1 MNRVL
6 DHSKSGVS
14 VVLRQTY
21 EAQTLGFL
29 TAILRHRRV
38 IVGLAAAALVLA
50 TAICWSLPDRYSAE
64 SLIQVDL
71 SRVAASQA
79 TSPNQQAATSLDAGA
94 IVESEARVI
103 RSLATVRHAVED
115 LKLQDDP
122 AFARGPGF
130 VSRILSTVLPGSA
143 KEPADSTASVEAV
156 TREVSRNL
164 TVTNDTRAYLINV
177 SYNSTSPERS
187 ARIVNAVVDA
197 YLRNRLE
204 MGVAAAERTRT
215 WLEEQIG
222 ESRRELETAEA
233 AVDRYRR
240 QTGYVEGGTQGMSLP
255 QQEVRDA
262 VAQLAAARQTRLAAE
277 ARLSRAQEVFAAGG
291 TPSAQDL
298 SGAPLIQRMLES
310 AESAT
315 REFANVAATGPRH
328 PAYLQAKANIEAA
341 QSRLREEI
349 KRAIGNL
356 ESDVKAATADEA
368 NLADRVDVLKAN
380 LVEGMGQDAKLQS
393 LQTNAVAIRERLK
406 LLSDGHAQ
414 ALALTG
420 MKSSTTQIVM
430 VAKPVTVPSG
440 PNRLLLICLGV
451 LGAGGVGVGYAVMM
465 DRRDTGF
472 RSDAEIAHETSH
484 RCLGM
489 VPELTGGSSAAEV
502 RMFDESIRLVS
513 AALTGARALAEPR
526 VVMVT
531 SSVPGE
537 GKSLLCMAM
546 ATLLA
551 QRGIRTLVID
561 STPRL
566 HAETDRPSLEDVV
579 FGDPAGFPPRND
591 PGRVVVLH
599 RAEHGDSH
607 DLFLTPAFEGF
618 IERARESFDL
628 VLFEAPAVMLS
639 VDVLTMGGLADVT
652 ILAVA
657 WNRTPRET
665 VQAALRRLQD
675 NSVRLRGLVLTHV
688 NLTEHKDFRV
698 VDQCSHYN
706 DYRGHFEEAGA
717 HHARGDLLPSR
728 LSS

>member
-21 EAQTLGFL
+21 EAQTLGIL

-38 IVGLAAAALVLA
+38 IAGLAAAALVLG
-50 TAICWSLPDRYSAE
+50 TAICWSLPDKYNAE

-71 SRVAASQA
+71 GRTASPLA
-79 TSPNQQAATSLDAGA
+79 PSSSQQAATTLDAGA
-94 IVESEARVI
+94 LVESEARVI
-103 RSLATVRHAVED
+103 RSPAIVRHVVED

-122 AFARGPGF
+122 AFARGPGI
-130 VSRILSTVLPGSA
+130 VSRILAALPGPA
-143 KEPADSTASVEAV
+143 KHPADSTATVESA
-156 TREVSRNL
+156 TRELSRNL
-164 TVTNDTRAYLINV
+164 AVTNDTRAYLINV
-177 SYNSTSPERS
+177 SYTSTSPERS

-197 YLRNRLE
+197 YLRNRLQ

-222 ESRRELETAEA
+222 ESRRELENAEA
-233 AVDRYRR
+233 AVDAYRR

-262 VAQLAAARQTRLAAE
+262 AGQLATARQARLAAE
-277 ARLSRAQEVFAAGG
+277 ARLARAREVFAAGG

-298 SGAPLIQRMLES
+298 AGAPLIQRMLEN
-310 AESAT
+310 AEAAA

-328 PAYLQAKANIEAA
+328 PAYLQAKANDEAA
-341 QSRLREEI
+341 QARLREEI
-349 KRAIGNL
+349 RRAIGNL
-356 ESDVKAATADEA
+356 ESDVKAATADET
-368 NLADRVDVLKAN
+368 NLTDRVGVLKAR

-393 LQTNAVAIRERLK
+393 LQTGAAAIRERLK

-420 MKSSTTQIVM
+420 MKSSTTQVVM
-430 VAKPVTVPSG
+430 AAQPTTVPSG
-440 PNRLLLICLGV
+440 PNRVLMICLTV
-451 LGAGGVGVGYAVMM
+451 LGASGAGIGYAVLM

-472 RSDAEIAHETSH
+472 HSDGELAHETSH

-489 VPELTGGSSAAEV
+489 VPEIAGTSTPAEV

-513 AALTGARALAEPR
+513 ASLTGARMLPEPR

-546 ATLLA
+546 ASLLA

-561 STPRL
+561 GNPA
-566 HAETDRPSLEDVV
+566 AEARTDRPGLEEVV
-579 FGDPAGFPPRND
+579 FAEQPGFLLQDDDRK
-591 PGRVVVLH
+591 VVVLH
-599 RAEHGDSH
+599 RAAHPDSH
-607 DLFLTPAFEGF
+607 DLFLTSAFESF
-618 IERARESFDL
+618 VERARERFDL
-628 VLFEAPAVMLS
+628 ILVEAPPVMLS
-639 VDVLTMGGLADVT
+639 VDVLAVCGLADAT
-652 ILAVA
+652 ILAVR

-665 VQAALRRLQD
+665 VHAALRRLQD
-675 NSVRLRGLVLTHV
+675 NAVRLRGLVLTHV
-688 NLTEHKDFRV
+688 DLSEHKDYRM

-706 DYRGHFEEAGA
+706 EYREHFEEACSPMPRDAG
-717 HHARGDLLPSR
+717 LPSK
-728 LSS
+728 LAS